1 MLTPELTIAFWDFM
15 QKEFNANVV
24 QKDSSELMKVVATL
38 LVVFGVQD
46 KEQFMKDFVTTI
58 GKTIYPC
65 FKIGETTPDGRWP
78 LWAQVRVCVH
88 ECQHVVQGGREGW
101 ATFDS
106 RYVTSS
112 SFRAG
117 YESEAYG
124 ADMEMEWWRLGPSQ
138 FDPYKFA
145 QDRPQSL
152 KNYGCKE
159 AEIEQAIQML
169 TIRAG
174 LVSQEVVETKAAQ
187 VAIPWLEK
195 NVPGLRVV

>member
-1 MLTPELTIAFWDFM
+1 MLTPELTVAYWDFM
-15 QKEFNANVV
+15 KKEFGATVV
-24 QKDSSELMKVVATL
+24 QKEGSELMQVAATL
-38 LVVFGVQD
+38 LSALGIQD
-46 KEQFMKDFVTTI
+46 KEQFMKDFVTTL
-58 GKTIYPC
+58 GRTIYII
-65 FKIGETTPDGRWP
+65 FEVGVETPRWP
-78 LWAQVRVCVH
+78 LWNQVRVCVH
-88 ECQHVVQGGREGW
+88 ECQHVVQGEREGW

-117 YESEAYG
+117 YEAEAYG
-124 ADMEMEWWRLGPSQ
+124 ADMEMEWWRLGPSR

-159 AEIEQAIQML
+159 AEIEQAVQML

-187 VAIPWLEK
+187 VAILWLEK
-195 NVPGLRVV
+195 NAPGLRIA

>member
-1 MLTPELTIAFWDFM
+1 M
-15 QKEFNANVV
+15 QKEFGFTVV
-24 QKDSSELMKVVATL
+24 QKDDSELMKVVGTL
-38 LVVFGVQD
+38 LDIFGVQD

-65 FKIGETTPDGRWP
+65 FKIGEPTHDDRWS

-117 YESEAYG
+117 YEAEAYG
-124 ADMEMEWWRLGPSQ
+124 ADMEMEWWRLGPSR

-159 AEIEQAIQML
+159 AEIEQAIQTL

-174 LVSQEVVETKAAQ
+174 IVFQGAIETQASQ
-187 VAIPWLEK
+187 VAIPWLEA
-195 NVPGLRVV
+195 NVPGLREA